1 MIIGICGPAGAGKT
15 TVAEIL
21 CAAGTGVS
29 IPLADP
35 LYKGLAAM
43 FGLSEADLSDRWM
56 KEQPIDWIGQSPRR
70 LLQTLGTEWG
80 RAVVGDDIWVTICLR
95 RAHQNLQA
103 GFRTVVIPDVRF
115 ENEARAIRAAG
126 GIIIRVTRPS
136 GCVDGE
142 AMRHSSEGGIDESLV
157 DVTVHNTGSMA
168 QLRRA
173 VKATIEE
180 YTPV

>member
-21 CAAGTGVS
+21 CAASMGVS
-29 IPLADP
+29 IPVADP

-56 KEQPIDWIGQSPRR
+56 KEQAIDWIGQSPRR

-80 RAVVGDDIWVTICLR
+80 RAVVGEDIWITICLR
-95 RAHQNLQA
+95 RARKNLQA
-103 GFRTVVIPDVRF
+103 GYRLVVIPDVRF
-115 ENEARAIRAAG
+115 ENEAVAIREAG
-126 GIIIRVTRPS
+126 GIIIQVTRPS
-136 GCVDGE
+136 GCVAGE

-157 DVTVHNTGSMA
+157 DVTVHNSGSMA

-173 VKATIEE
+173 LKATMEE